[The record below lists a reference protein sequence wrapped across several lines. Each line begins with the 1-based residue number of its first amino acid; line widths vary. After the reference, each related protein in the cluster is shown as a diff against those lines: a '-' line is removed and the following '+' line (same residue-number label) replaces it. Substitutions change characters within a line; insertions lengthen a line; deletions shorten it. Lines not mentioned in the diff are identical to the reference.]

1 MLHYKSTSIFNEES
15 VGEDM
20 PVSYDRLWKK
30 LIDEKMNRT
39 ELKNRIGVSTTTLAK
54 LGKNEQVSLD
64 VLERICKE
72 FNCNIGDIMDYVGE
86 KE

>member
-1 MLHYKSTSIFNEES
+1 MLYYESICIFNEERD
-15 VGEDM
+15 GEDM
-20 PVSYDRLWKK
+20 PVSYDRLWKR